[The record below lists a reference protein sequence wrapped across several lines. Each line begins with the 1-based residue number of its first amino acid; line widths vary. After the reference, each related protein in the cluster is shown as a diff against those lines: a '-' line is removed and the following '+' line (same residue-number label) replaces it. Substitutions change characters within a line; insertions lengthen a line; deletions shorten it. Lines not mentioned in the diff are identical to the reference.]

1 MAVIYRDDVRKEAGD
16 TPRTVGVFSLRGESA
31 RVAVDVADGTY
42 KNLIDGSDVVVE
54 GGELAC
60 DGEPVIMRCP
70 RPELAV

>member
-1 MAVIYRDDVRKEAGD
+1 M
-16 TPRTVGVFSLRGESA
+16 FSLRGESA